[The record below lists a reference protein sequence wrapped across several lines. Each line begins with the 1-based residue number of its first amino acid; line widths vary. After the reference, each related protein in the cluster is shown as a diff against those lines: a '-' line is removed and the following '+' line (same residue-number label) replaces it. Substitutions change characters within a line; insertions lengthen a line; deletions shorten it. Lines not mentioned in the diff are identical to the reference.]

1 MNGSVDYWLGQLLSL
16 VFYLMTILVYNRA
29 KKEYVGGKIAA
40 AINLIMV
47 CLAILLLTDFID
59 YFLLTLIPIQK
70 DIVTISKILL
80 KLTAICVLFFGGL
93 RFFTTRPDDS
103 GLDDDP
109 DFLVNVGTDLPTP
122 DVQPGVPNAGRTAVL
137 QELTPQKNPKLGRYE
152 IIEQIGKGA
161 MGIVYKG
168 RDPKLNRLT
177 AIKTIRFVDEFDED
191 KVDQIK
197 SQFYREAEVVAKLSH
212 KNIVRLY
219 DVGEDLDLSY
229 LAMEYLEGQSLEQYT
244 SRENMLPWNQCIE
257 YLIQVCDA
265 LHYAH
270 LQGVIHRDIK
280 PGNIMILK
288 DGLAKVMDF
297 GIARAAGGTKT
308 RTGVIKGTPFYM
320 SPEQAR
326 GGEIT
331 GASDIFALGVLF
343 YQLLTG
349 RLPFTGENLATIM
362 YQAANEAPEPV
373 TTYKPDIDPR
383 IVAILDKALEKDPG
397 KRFASGEEM
406 AKALEDVIR
415 MPNALLPESEADMTF
430 AKPPE
435 PLGFQNDSTA
445 EPEETI
451 NLTDLEE
458 VLAADS
464 TTPADKAP
472 ATDPPNEASRLDAA
486 PGMNGTFADEADKKS
501 FNLTELREI
510 MAAGKKREKDLQSE
524 TDDSEVV
531 QLSEQVKG
539 VQIDQGRDL
548 NAADPFMSELEEQ
561 TPDRPAPFQQQMEKK
576 ALPGYAYTAA
586 YAALTLILIVWGY
599 YFFWLS
605 PKADNRLLKL
615 VYYRYFDT
623 GKQSEADIRKAQ
635 QALVQQIMQQKMA
648 ENQRRDQEQVQRE
661 AEAKEQARIMEERK
675 KEQMTLALQKLEAQK
690 KQEAERQ
697 AKLALEKQ
705 QEAERLRRIEAEK
718 TRKAER
724 LAKEAEEKRKALEKQ
739 LQREREKQQAAFQ
752 KNIDNIESLVA
763 SADALRQNR
772 KFREAKSGYAAALEA
787 IDQSDHKGNAILMQ
801 QKIDIQAKLL
811 QDDMVYG
818 PKGYIE
824 YKGQWLPPE
833 AYETLRFQEGY
844 VKYKGKLI
852 DHRKL
857 RKLVRSKTEALV
869 DTYVMAEF
877 GGETIHK
884 KDIKFQGLKLTK
896 STSRESRYRVDYAW
910 EIWLFTGI
918 SSGAC
923 SIDMV
928 YEVSKDLWKIV
939 KGCEDLSSNQ
949 Q

>member
-16 VFYLMTILVYNRA
+16 VFYIMTILVYNRA

-40 AINLIMV
+40 AINLIIV
-47 CLAILLLTDFID
+47 CLAILLLTDFVD
-59 YFLLTLIPIQK
+59 YFLLKLVSIQK

-93 RFFTTRPDDS
+93 RFFVTRSDAIEVDE
-103 GLDDDP
+103 DT
-109 DFLVNVGTDLPTP
+109 DFLVDAGTDLPAG
-122 DVQPGVPNAGRTAVL
+122 DDQPGAPHAGETAVL
-137 QELTPQKNPKLGRYE
+137 EELTPQKNPRLGRYE

-197 SQFYREAEVVAKLSH
+197 AQFYREAEVVARLSH

-229 LAMEYLEGQSLEQYT
+229 LAMEYLEGQSLEQHT
-244 SRENMLPWNQCIE
+244 NSKNLLSLNQCIE

-349 RLPFTGENLATIM
+349 KLPFTGENLATIM

-373 TTYKPDIDPR
+373 ATYKPELDPR
-383 IVAILDKALEKDPG
+383 IVAIVNKAIEKDPEM
-397 KRFASGEEM
+397 RFASAADM
-406 AKALEDVIR
+406 A
-415 MPNALLPESEADMTF
+415 NALRDYLDSPLSAQTQSEEDKLLTKPSEAL
-430 AKPPE
+430 A
-435 PLGFQNDSTA
+435 FQSDSI
-445 EPEETI
+445 EQPQETI
-451 NLTDLEE
+451 NLSDLEE

-464 TTPADKAP
+464 DAPVDKPTA
-472 ATDPPNEASRLDAA
+472 AERSDDASRLTTPSEAEATLEDDA
-486 PGMNGTFADEADKKS
+486 GKKG

-510 MAAGKKREKDLQSE
+510 MAAGKKREKESQAEPDDLEDPQAF
-524 TDDSEVV
+524 DR
-531 QLSEQVKG
+531 VKG
-539 VQIDQGRDL
+539 VQSDQSRDL
-548 NAADPFMSELEEQ
+548 IATDSFLEERGQ
-561 TPDRPAPFQQQMEKK
+561 PTLDRGTPFQMQTERK
-576 ALPGYAYTAA
+576 ALPGFVFTLAYSV
-586 YAALTLILIVWGY
+586 LTLILLVWGY
-599 YFFWLS
+599 YFFWHS
-605 PKADNRLLKL
+605 PNADNRLFKL
-615 VYYRYFDT
+615 IYYRYFETKDLT
-623 GKQSEADIRKAQ
+623 RDDIAEAQKK
-635 QALVQQIMQQKMA
+635 LVQQIMQQKLA
-648 ENQRRDQEQVQRE
+648 EKQAREQDQAQKE
-661 AEAKEQARIMEERK
+661 AEQKEQARIMEEKK
-675 KEQMTLALQKLEAQK
+675 KEQMALALQEIEAQK
-690 KQEAERQ
+690 KLEAERQ

-705 QEAERLRRIEAEK
+705 QEAERLRRIEEEK
-718 TRKAER
+718 IRTAER
-724 LAKEAEEKRKALEKQ
+724 LAKEAEEKRRALEKQ
-739 LQREREKQQAAFQ
+739 LQLERERQQAALQ
-752 KNIDNIESLVA
+752 KNIDKIASLVA
-763 SADALRQNR
+763 SADALRQNG
-772 KFREAKSGYAAALEA
+772 KYSAAKNAYTAALEA
-787 IDQSDHKGNAILMQ
+787 IDQSTYKDNTVLMQ
-801 QKIDIQAKLL
+801 KKIDIQAILL

-818 PKGYIE
+818 PQGYIE

-833 AYETLRFQEGY
+833 VYESARYQEGY

-857 RKLVRSKTEALV
+857 RKLIRSKTEPLV
-869 DTYVMAEF
+869 DAHLMSKF

-884 KDIKFQGLKLTK
+884 KDIKYQRMKLQE
-896 STSRESRYRVDYAW
+896 SNGSLSRYRVDYTW
-910 EIWLFTGI
+910 EIWLFKGI
-918 SSGAC
+918 SEGSC
-923 SIDMV
+923 SVEMV
-928 YEVSKDLWKIV
+928 YEVAPDAWKII
-939 KGCEDLSSNQ
+939 KKCE
-949 Q
+949 

>member
-59 YFLLTLIPIQK
+59 YFLLKLVSIQE
-70 DIVTISKILL
+70 DLVTISKILL

-93 RFFTTRPDDS
+93 RFFTTRSDAAD
-103 GLDDDP
+103 LNDDP
-109 DFLVNVGTDLPTP
+109 DFLLDVGTELPAS
-122 DVQPGVPNAGRTAVL
+122 DIQPGGPHAGTTAVL
-137 QELTPQKNPKLGRYE
+137 EELTPQKNPRLGRYE

-177 AIKTIRFVDEFDED
+177 AIKTIRFVDEYDED

-197 SQFYREAEVVAKLSH
+197 AQFYREAEVVAKLSH

-229 LAMEYLEGQSLEQYT
+229 LAMEYLEGQSLEQHT
-244 SRENMLPWNQCIE
+244 SRDNLLPLNRCIE

-280 PGNIMILK
+280 PGNIMILQ
-288 DGLAKVMDF
+288 DGVAKVMDF

-320 SPEQAR
+320 SPEQAK

-349 RLPFTGENLATIM
+349 KLPFTGENLATIM

-373 TTYKPDIDPR
+373 TAVKPDLDPR
-383 IVAILDKALEKDPG
+383 IVSILDKALEKDP
-397 KRFASGEEM
+397 KMRFAGAEDM
-406 AKALEDVIR
+406 AEALRECIASPFTAQTEFTDD
-415 MPNALLPESEADMTF
+415 MPF
-430 AKPPE
+430 AASTQPP
-435 PLGFQNDSTA
+435 GFQS
-445 EPEETI
+445 ESKQESQETI
-451 NLTDLEE
+451 NLSELEE
-458 VLAADS
+458 VLTADS
-464 TTPADKAP
+464 DAP
-472 ATDPPNEASRLDAA
+472 IEKIPVSDL
-486 PGMNGTFADEADKKS
+486 ADEESTLDGPSEAEVTLEDETAKKG

-510 MAAGKKREKDLQSE
+510 MAAGKKRENESQVEPDDLG
-524 TDDSEVV
+524 DV
-531 QLSEQVKG
+531 QTYDPVKG
-539 VQIDQGRDL
+539 VQTDQSRALLATDSL
-548 NAADPFMSELEEQ
+548 LPELEEPV
-561 TPDRPAPFQQQMEKK
+561 PDSVAPPQIQMERK
-576 ALPGYAYTAA
+576 ALPGYAFPVV
-586 YAALTLILIVWGY
+586 YAVLALILFGWGY
-599 YFFWLS
+599 YFFWAS
-605 PKADNRLLKL
+605 PNADGRLFKFI
-615 VYYRYFDT
+615 YYRYFDS
-623 GKQSEADIRKAQ
+623 KDLSADDMAEAQ
-635 QALVQQIMQQKMA
+635 QKLVQQIMQQKLA
-648 ENQRRDQEQVQRE
+648 EKQQREQEQTRKE
-661 AEAKEQARIMEERK
+661 AEEKEQARILEEKK
-675 KEQMTLALQKLEAQK
+675 KEQMALVQQEIDAK
-690 KQEAERQ
+690 KKIEAERQ

-705 QEAERLRRIEAEK
+705 QEAERLRRIEVEK
-718 TRKAER
+718 IRKAER
-724 LAKEAEEKRKALEKQ
+724 LAKEAEEKRRALEKQ
-739 LQREREKQQAAFQ
+739 LQLERERQQAALQ
-752 KNIDNIESLVA
+752 KNIANIESLVA

-772 KFREAKSGYAAALEA
+772 KYSAAKNGYTEALKA
-787 IDQSDHKGNAILMQ
+787 IDQSAQKNNAILMQ

-833 AYETLRFQEGY
+833 DYETVRYQEGY

-852 DHRKL
+852 DHRNL
-857 RKLVRSKTEALV
+857 RKLVRSKTEPLV
-869 DTYVMAEF
+869 DAHVMSKF

-884 KDIKFQGLKLTK
+884 KDIKYQRMTLKESTG
-896 STSRESRYRVDYAW
+896 STSRFRIDYTW
-910 EIWLFTGI
+910 EIWLFKGI
-918 SSGAC
+918 TEGNC
-923 SIDMV
+923 SIEMAYDV
-928 YEVSKDLWKIV
+928 AKDTWKITE
-939 KGCEDLSSNQ
+939 GCE
-949 Q
+949 